1 MTDANHGYRVSLVI
15 AYADAYK
22 QASQQCPPAADSPA
36 RVAARDFPP
45 QHLPSPH
52 AGAPASPDAASPARA
67 QPRPGPEHRS
77 PRRT

>member
-22 QASQQCPPAADSPA
+22 QASQHGPPAADTPA
-36 RVAARDFPP
+36 RAAARDFPP
-45 QHLPSPH
+45 LHLPSPD

-67 QPRPGPEHRS
+67 QPRPGPEHR
-77 PRRT
+77 PRRRT

>member
-22 QASQQCPPAADSPA
+22 QASQHGPPAADSPA

-52 AGAPASPDAASPARA
+52 AGAPAPPGRGQPGTGTAA
-67 QPRPGPEHRS
+67 PRP
-77 PRRT
+77 